1 MTNDYFTKEELEE
14 MDALEKDEAV
24 WLAKQEQYDKYRERQ
39 RLYKLR
45 FLKKRGDELM
55 KDKDS
60 GGMR

>member
-1 MTNDYFTKEELEE
+1 MTNDYFTKEELAE